1 MYPAALYCLGVTM
14 SPSLFL
20 HSLYAASVAISCHS
34 FVSILL
40 FPTRPNLIRAL
51 QLIRCRRKDKEMM
64 SYKAV
69 SKEVDVGV
77 PPVIK
82 GCVNRTDH
90 PWESLRDQPRI
101 AVTLWVLLENLVILA
116 VIPPEPSACI
126 EKQQSPYIHFTY
138 NQREVVKCI
147 VQTTMQCNILE
158 ACL

>member
-14 SPSLFL
+14 SSSLFL